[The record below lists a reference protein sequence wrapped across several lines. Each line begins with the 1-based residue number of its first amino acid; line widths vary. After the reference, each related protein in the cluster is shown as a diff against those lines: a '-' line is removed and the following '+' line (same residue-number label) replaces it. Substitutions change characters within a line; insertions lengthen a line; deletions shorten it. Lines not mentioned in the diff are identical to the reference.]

1 MDKLTPDLQLQAVSG
16 QPKYQQLIES
26 VLTAIEHGTL
36 AHGQQLP
43 SISELSGAQKVAK
56 VTVAKAYEE
65 LRQRGIIRSQHGKG
79 FYVAST
85 DVRAPLNV
93 LVIFDTLNAYKE
105 TLYDAL
111 KAALPPDTALS
122 IFFHHY
128 NPQVFENLIRNGLGH
143 YNAYVIMP
151 HFDEDISAIVELLPK
166 DKLLLIDQALPGLE
180 GPYAAVY
187 QDFERD
193 IYQAL
198 MAGLPS
204 LQRYRKLTL
213 VQSRA
218 RFQYIPAGTLAGF
231 KRFGRDANLA
241 CALVDNYSDDLVR
254 PGEAYLLFAERDLIQ
269 FIKHV
274 NRMNWR
280 LGEEVGLISYDDT
293 PVKEIL
299 AGGITVISTD
309 FAQMGQTAG
318 QLLTERSRMQIA
330 NPGGLILRQ
339 SL

>member
-1 MDKLTPDLQLQAVSG
+1 MENFPADLQTNAAHG

-26 VLTAIEHGTL
+26 VLTAIERGTL

-43 SISELSGAQKVAK
+43 SITELSDSQKVAK

-65 LRQRGIIRSQHGKG
+65 LRQRGIVRSQHGKG

-85 DVRAPLNV
+85 DFRTPLNV

-105 TLYDAL
+105 TLYDSL
-111 KAALPPDTALS
+111 KAALPPDTSLS

-128 NPQVFENLIRNGLGH
+128 NPQVFETLVRNGVGH

-151 HFDEDISAIVELLPK
+151 HFDEDVSEIVGLLPK
-166 DKLLLIDQALPGLE
+166 DKLLLIDQSLPQLAGS
-180 GPYAAVY
+180 YAAVY

-193 IYQAL
+193 IYNAL
-198 MAGLPS
+198 MTGLPA

-213 VQSRA
+213 VQSKTH
-218 RFQYIPAGTLAGF
+218 FQYIPAGTLAGF
-231 KRFGRDANLA
+231 SRFGRDAGME
-241 CALVDNYSDDLVR
+241 CTLVDDYSDELVQ
-254 PGEAYLLFAERDLIQ
+254 PGEAYLLFADRDMIQ
-269 FIKHV
+269 FIKFV

-280 LGEEVGLISYDDT
+280 LGENVGLISYDDT

-318 QLLTERSRMQIA
+318 ELLTERNRVQVA